1 MTKSAYINARIDHTL
16 KAKGERVLGQLGV
29 TTSEA
34 ITMFFRQVV
43 LRRGIPFD
51 VCIPNAATRGAMAE
65 LDAGGGTVYTGS
77 TAEAF
82 DAMLKGDAKRRA

>member
-1 MTKSAYINARIDHTL
+1 MTKTAYVNVRIDQEL
-16 KAKGERVLGQLGV
+16 KVESERVLNQVGV
-29 TTSEA
+29 STSEA
-34 ITMFFRQVV
+34 ITMFFRQVI

-51 VCIPNAATRGAMAE
+51 VCIPNAATRKAMAE

-82 DAMLKGDAKRRA
+82 DAMLGRNAKRRA